1 MGILQ
6 SKVVVILFFLPLKV
20 VISSRICVAQ
30 DNFEV
35 FSLVLVAFLP
45 AYSTPH
51 ARNAH
56 RAQKRTSNV
65 SGLVTAIFRL
75 PYGCW
80 EFYLSPLKS
89 LVY

>member
-45 AYSTPH
+45 AYYFYTTCTKCSQSTEEDIECLG
-51 ARNAH
+51 
-56 RAQKRTSNV
+56 TGYSY
-65 SGLVTAIFRL
+65 F
-75 PYGCW
+75 
-80 EFYLSPLKS
+80 
-89 LVY
+89 